1 MINSAHNLAFHLIL
15 LSNAFFSRRTERVE
29 KVLVFR
35 GFVVNV
41 LEVKELQ
48 KSVRTLVRF
57 HLKTNAVTYNEI
69 DIFMDV

>member
-1 MINSAHNLAFHLIL
+1 MINSSHNLAFHLIL
-15 LSNAFFSRRTERVE
+15 LSNASFSRKTERVE

-48 KSVRTLVRF
+48 KNVRTLVIL
-57 HLKTNAVTYNEI
+57 HL
-69 DIFMDV
+69 